1 MLRCAKRKHRR
12 FWIALNCQQQISV
25 KDGFDFEFQSRLHEC
40 DTKHA
45 KGEDYPFVRSV
56 YVCVPAFF
64 VARNAGY
71 NWMTGWMGY
80 FAKTF
85 RTETSETTLLKK
97 QGQERHSG
105 RTAKRWY
112 AACDNDVHRDNEH
125 RIVAPTI
132 RIRSLAACGLTQGRC
147 PWIPH

>member
-80 FAKTF
+80 DFAMTSFSESERDNAVGKAGAGTTF
-85 RTETSETTLLKK
+85 RWNGKGKTAV
-97 QGQERHSG
+97 HS
-105 RTAKRWY
+105 Y
-112 AACDNDVHRDNEH
+112 SEH
-125 RIVAPTI
+125 RIVTPTI
-132 RIRSLAACGLTQGRC
+132 QIHSLKACGLTQGNTPEYPYKR
-147 PWIPH
+147 